1 MISLK
6 KDKEKKPAEV
16 VDDVAEVVSAESIG
30 AVPPVNYVL
39 PL

>member
-1 MISLK
+1 MVNLK
-6 KDKEKKPAEV
+6 KDKEKKEAKAMN
-16 VDDVAEVVSAESIG
+16 DAEVVSAESIG